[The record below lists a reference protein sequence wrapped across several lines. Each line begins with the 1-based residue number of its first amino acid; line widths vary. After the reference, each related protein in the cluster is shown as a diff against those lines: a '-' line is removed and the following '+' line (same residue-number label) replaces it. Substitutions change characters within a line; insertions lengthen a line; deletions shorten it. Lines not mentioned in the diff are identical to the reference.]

1 MGPPELKGTSPPPVS
16 PGRLGRVCQGAGGG
30 DACLSPRRARHA
42 PPRVGAVDHHCIR
55 REPAAVSVEEV
66 VGRRLEASIRH
77 VHAMTAMLRACKRRS
92 PLRRSQCGLPSIR
105 PTSPNQCARA
115 TPARPTTR
123 RGHARSPV
131 RPNEQPRSARRS
143 PATGYARSPV
153 RRSNS
158 GGPPPPGM
166 HARRSGDRT
175 APMGGAADLR
185 RGACTLAGPAT
196 EQRPSGGAGHRRG
209 PAAARPSVRRYDRI
223 RSERGLAD
231 ARPAAR
237 PGDSR

>member
-30 DACLSPRRARHA
+30 DACLPPRRASYA
-42 PPRVGAVDHHCIR
+42 PPRVGAFDRHCIR

-92 PLRRSQCGLPSIR
+92 PPRRSQRGRPSIR
-105 PTSPNQCARA
+105 PRSPNQRARA

-123 RGHARSPV
+123 RGHARSPA
-131 RPNEQPRSARRS
+131 RPNEQRRSARRS
-143 PATGYARSPV
+143 PAAGYARSPV
-153 RRSNS
+153 RRSHS
-158 GGPPPPGM
+158 GGPPPAAM

-175 APMGGAADLR
+175 APMGGA
-185 RGACTLAGPAT
+185 
-196 EQRPSGGAGHRRG
+196 GHHCR
-209 PAAARPSVRRYDRI
+209 PAAPRPSVRRYDSDSGRSTPGGSPGRLSAI
-223 RSERGLAD
+223 RRG
-231 ARPAAR
+231 
-237 PGDSR
+237 PGAWELRRGRR